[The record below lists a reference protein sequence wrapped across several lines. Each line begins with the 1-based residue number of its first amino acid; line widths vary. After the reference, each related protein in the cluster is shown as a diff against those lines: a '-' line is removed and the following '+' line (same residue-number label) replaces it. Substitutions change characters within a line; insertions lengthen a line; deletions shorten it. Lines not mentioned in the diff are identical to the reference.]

1 MKCIMCGMSFED
13 TARAAHDHFIDH
25 HQDIQTGLTEYIIA
39 LHKKMED
46 LENKVQQHHGY
57 A

>member
-1 MKCIMCGMSFED
+1 MCGMSFED

-46 LENKVQQHHGY
+46 LENKVQQHHGHT
-57 A
+57 